1 MHLMRLSK
9 KDVPAEIREQF
20 ERLQD
25 DMNRG
30 PAKEG
35 ECAVKNTLNLMADD
49 EIRLIINSIIR
60 MYDAVTRY
68 QPILSLK
75 DKH

>member
-1 MHLMRLSK
+1 MRLSK

-20 ERLQD
+20 AGLQD
-25 DMNRG
+25 EISRC

-35 ECAVKNTLNLMADD
+35 ECGVKNTLEAMSDE
-49 EIRLIINSIIR
+49 EIRIMITSIIR

-68 QPILSLK
+68 QPILSLTEK
-75 DKH
+75 S